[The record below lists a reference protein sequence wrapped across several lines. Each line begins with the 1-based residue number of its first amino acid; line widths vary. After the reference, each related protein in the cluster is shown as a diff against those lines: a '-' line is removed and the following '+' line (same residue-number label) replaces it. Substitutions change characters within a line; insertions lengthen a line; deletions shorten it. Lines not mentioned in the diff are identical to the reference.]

1 MPNTRL
7 VCQGFT
13 NAAWLATPENSS
25 YTKISFTSFSC
36 TFNNTVIQSQAAMG
50 FANSVNKIRRTKG
63 PFIQDVPK
71 IDLSIEFEIDRKL
84 LSEIVKSI
92 VEQRNGKFKV
102 KFTDHATSM
111 TWEFSECYMT
121 SFSFSVSGD
130 SILSVSLSFFVLID
144 EINYSWEDRTSK
156 KYGEDKILPIKTQGE
171 ERAVIPYYD
180 FSLKYRG
187 EKINDV
193 ISFEFSMNQSVEPKY
208 ECSGTN
214 KKFAPTTNHL
224 LIGLPEF
231 DFSYSAFIGGEEAR
245 VKYYDD
251 YDKRENGEAHAF
263 HKRYDDLND
272 DSVEIYI
279 RKGGSSS
286 DREKLFELTGC
297 KEISA
302 VPSSGSFPSISRKFI
317 VDGVMKI

>member
-25 YTKISFTSFSC
+25 YTKVSFTNFSC
-36 TFNNTVIQSQAAMG
+36 TFNNTIIQSQAAMG
-50 FANSVNKIRRTKG
+50 FANSVKKVRRTKG

-71 IDLSIEFEIDRKL
+71 IDLSIEFEVDRKL
-84 LSEIVKSI
+84 LSEIVKSV

-102 KFTDHATSM
+102 KFTDHATNM

-144 EINYSWEDRTSK
+144 EINYSWEDRIPK
-156 KYGEDKILPIKTQGE
+156 KYGEDKILPIETQGGG
-171 ERAVIPYYD
+171 RAVIPYYD
-180 FSLKYRG
+180 FSLKYRD

-193 ISFEFSMNQSVEPKY
+193 ISFEFSMTQSVEPKY
-208 ECSGTN
+208 ECSGSN
-214 KKFAPTTNHL
+214 KKFAPTTDHL

-231 DFSYSAFIGGEEAR
+231 DFSYSAFIGGENGK
-245 VKYYDD
+245 VKYYNN
-251 YDKRENGEAHAF
+251 YDKNGNGKADTF
-263 HKRYDDLND
+263 HKTNNDLND
-272 DSVEIYI
+272 DSIAIYI
-279 RKGGSSS
+279 RNGGYSS

-302 VPSSGSFPSISRKFI
+302 SPSSGAFPSISRKFI